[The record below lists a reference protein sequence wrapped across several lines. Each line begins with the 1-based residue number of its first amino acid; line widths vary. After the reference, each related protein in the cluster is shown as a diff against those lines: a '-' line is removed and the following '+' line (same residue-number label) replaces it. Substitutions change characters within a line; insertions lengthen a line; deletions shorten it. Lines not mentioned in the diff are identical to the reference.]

1 MAEFYNLSSRSNG
14 VSKSNGKRILG
25 LPERQI
31 YRIGVFL
38 FYLTLF
44 VAISFFSK
52 KVKLPED
59 PIPVQVSVQSEK

>member
-1 MAEFYNLSSRSNG
+1 MAEFYPLSTDNSG
-14 VSKSNGKRILG
+14 ISKRNGKRIMG
-25 LPERQI
+25 LPERQV

-59 PIPVQVSVQSEK
+59 PVPVQMSVQSDK